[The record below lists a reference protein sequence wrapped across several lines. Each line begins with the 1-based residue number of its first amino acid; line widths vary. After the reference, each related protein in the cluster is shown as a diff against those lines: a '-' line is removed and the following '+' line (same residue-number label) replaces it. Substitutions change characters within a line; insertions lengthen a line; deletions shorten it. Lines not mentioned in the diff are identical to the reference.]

1 VASRQKRTH
10 VPKTDAAEIE
20 RRITAVYEMI
30 IQGKRRGSIVRFAAE
45 TWGVGSRQ
53 TETYI
58 ARARAIMVA
67 DLEVERDK
75 LLGQAIA
82 QRNDLYRR
90 SHEKEKYWHC
100 LEIAKDREQLL
111 GLYFNTEDHIKAVQA
126 AGYEV
131 RPKGADSSDGSELAD
146 RAAED
151 FFPSDDSDQ
160 QPASDSDKGL

>member
-1 VASRQKRTH
+1 M
-10 VPKTDAAEIE
+10 AAE
-20 RRITAVYEMI
+20 
-30 IQGKRRGSIVRFAAE
+30 
-45 TWGVGSRQ
+45 
-53 TETYI
+53 
-58 ARARAIMVA
+58 
-67 DLEVERDK
+67 LEVEREH

-131 RPKGADSSDGSELAD
+131 RPKGADTT
-146 RAAED
+146 
-151 FFPSDDSDQ
+151 DDSDVADQ
-160 QPASDSDKGL
+160 AADAFFPDDSD

>member
-1 VASRQKRTH
+1 MARTRKGH

-131 RPKGADSSDGSELAD
+131 RPKGTDSPDDSDMAD

-151 FFPSDDSDQ
+151 FFPADDSDQ
-160 QPASDSDKGL
+160 QPASDPDEGL

>member
-1 VASRQKRTH
+1 MASRQKKTH
-10 VPKTDAAEIE
+10 VPKTDAAEVE
-20 RRITAVYEMI
+20 RRITAVYDMI
-30 IQGKRRGSIVRFAAE
+30 VQGKRRGSIVRFGTE
-45 TWGVGSRQ
+45 KWGIGERQ
-53 TETYI
+53 IEKYI

-131 RPKGADSSDGSELAD
+131 RPKGSDTA
-146 RAAED
+146 
-151 FFPSDDSDQ
+151 DDSDVADQ
-160 QPASDSDKGL
+160 AAKAFFPDD